1 VENDSADA
9 TSGSRL
15 GRVERWAPGVR
26 VLRTYDRSWL
36 SRDLIAGIVLVT
48 LLVPQGM
55 AYAELAGLPAITGL
69 YTTVICLVA
78 YALVGPSPYLV
89 LGPDSALGPMI
100 AATIL
105 PLAAGNQEQAIALA
119 GMLAILVGLITVGAG
134 AAKLGFVADLL
145 SNPVRTG
152 YLAGLA
158 VVIFIGQLPKLF
170 GFSTDASG
178 LVNEAV
184 AFVQG
189 LDQTNT
195 WALGIGL
202 LSLVLILGLKRL
214 SPRTPGILVAVV
226 VAIGLSVVLD
236 LAARGVSVIGVLPQ
250 GFPMPTLP
258 AVQASDIPLLFAAAV
273 GISLVAIGDTI
284 STSGGFATRGGYEVD
299 SNQELAGIGSA
310 NLAVGFFSGF
320 PITTSGSRTAVAAQ
334 SGAKTQLTG
343 LVAAAL
349 VLLMLLV
356 VPGLVQAMPQ
366 PVLAA
371 VVIAASISLFDVAEL
386 RRLFRVRKTEFALA
400 VACGLGVAL
409 VGVLQGIVV
418 AVLLS
423 VVYIFKR
430 AWAPY
435 SAILGRAP
443 GIPGYHD
450 SGRYPDA
457 EQVPGLLI
465 IRWSAPLFFAN
476 ANQFRDRIRDL
487 VKASTPPP
495 RWVLVAAEPI
505 TDIDTTAS
513 SMLADLDL
521 ELNTAGIHLAFAELQ
536 SSVREYIVRYGLLET
551 IDQEHLYGSV
561 TEAVE
566 AFEREVGR
574 DETDAP
580 MGDGR

>member
-1 VENDSADA
+1 M
-9 TSGSRL
+9 
-15 GRVERWAPGVR
+15 PGVR
-26 VLRTYDRSWL
+26 VLRTYERSWL

-78 YALVGPSPYLV
+78 YALVGPSPILV
-89 LGPDSALGPMI
+89 LGPDSSLGPMI

-105 PLAAGNQEQAIALA
+105 PLAAGSEEMAIALA
-119 GMLAILVGLITVGAG
+119 GMLALLVGVVTVGAG
-134 AAKLGFVADLL
+134 VAKLGFVADLL

-158 VVIFIGQLPKLF
+158 ITIFIGQLPKLF
-170 GFSTDASG
+170 GFSTDADG
-178 LVNEAV
+178 LVAESQ

-189 LDQTNT
+189 LREGLTNP

-202 LSLVLILGLKRL
+202 LSLVIILGLKRL
-214 SPRTPGILVAVV
+214 SPRTPGILIAVV
-226 VAIGLSVVLD
+226 VAIVFSVVLD

-250 GFPMPTLP
+250 GFPMPSFP
-258 AVQASDIPLLFAAAV
+258 AVPIEDMPLLFAAAV

-284 STSGGFATRGGYEVD
+284 SVSGGFAARAGYEVD
-299 SNQELAGIGSA
+299 GNQELAGIGSA
-310 NLAVGFFSGF
+310 NLAAGLFSGF
-320 PITTSGSRTAVAAQ
+320 AVSTSGSRTAVSFQ

-349 VLLMLLV
+349 VLLMLLF

-400 VACGLGVAL
+400 VACALGVMF

-418 AVLLS
+418 AVALS
-423 VVYIFKR
+423 VIYIFKR

-435 SAILGRAP
+435 SAVLGTAP
-443 GIPGYHD
+443 ELPGWHD
-450 SGRYPDA
+450 IGRYPDA

-465 IRWSAPLFFAN
+465 VRWSAPLFFAN
-476 ANQFRDRIRDL
+476 ANQFRDRIREL
-487 VKASTPPP
+487 VKASMTPPQ
-495 RWVLVAAEPI
+495 WVLVAAEPI
-505 TDIDTTAS
+505 TDIDTTAGA
-513 SMLADLDL
+513 MLADLDQ
-521 ELNTAGIHLAFAELQ
+521 ELNAEGIHLAFAELQ
-536 SSVREYIVRYGLLET
+536 SSVRDTIVGTGCSRPSTRG
-551 IDQEHLYGSV
+551 IS
-561 TEAVE
+561 
-566 AFEREVGR
+566 
-574 DETDAP
+574 TDP
-580 MGDGR
+580 